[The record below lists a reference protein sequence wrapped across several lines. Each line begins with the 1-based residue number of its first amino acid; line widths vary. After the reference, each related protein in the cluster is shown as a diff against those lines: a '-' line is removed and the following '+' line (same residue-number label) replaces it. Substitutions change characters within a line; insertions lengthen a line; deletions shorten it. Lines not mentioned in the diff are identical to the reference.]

1 MTDGKKVG
9 STELKRLAQALWR
22 RGWIVAVAAVLCCA
36 LLLGATVFFVTPKY
50 EATTMLYVNNTSFS
64 VGSASFSISDSALTA
79 AQNLVKTYVVI
90 LLSRSTLERVIE
102 LAAVPYTYEEISRMV
117 TAHSV
122 NGTEI
127 FEVVVTSAD
136 PVEAERI
143 ANTIAVV
150 LPGQIAGI
158 VDGSS
163 VRVVDYAVVPER
175 PASPS
180 YGLMAFLGFAAGLV
194 LSLLALVFAELS
206 NNTIRSEAYL
216 TDSYPKVP
224 LLAVIPDMDDRS
236 KGHYYYRDYR
246 KASAPGKGEEER

>member
-1 MTDGKKVG
+1 MKDGKKMG
-9 STELKRLAQALWR
+9 GTELRRLMQAVWR
-22 RGWIVAVAAVLCCA
+22 RGWIVAVAAILCCA
-36 LLLGATVFFVTPKY
+36 LLLGATVFFITPKY

-90 LLSRSTLERVIE
+90 LLSRSTMERVIA
-102 LAAVPYTYEEISRMV
+102 LADVPYTYEEISEMV
-117 TAHSV
+117 TAYSV

-127 FEVVVTSAD
+127 FEVVVTSTD
-136 PVEAERI
+136 PAEAERI

-175 PASPS
+175 PSFPG
-180 YGLMAFLGFAAGLV
+180 YGLMAFLGFIVGFL
-194 LSLLALVFAELS
+194 LSLLVLIIAELS
-206 NNTIRSEAYL
+206 NNTIRSEDYL
-216 TDSYPKVP
+216 TETYPDVP
-224 LLAVIPDMDDRS
+224 LLAVIPDMEDRTKS
-236 KGHYYYRDYR
+236 HYGRDHRSGQR
-246 KASAPGKGEEER
+246 KEGR

>member
-1 MTDGKKVG
+1 MTESKKTK
-9 STELKRLAQALWR
+9 SAELKRLAQALWR
-22 RGWIVAVAAVLCCA
+22 RGWVVAIVAILCCA
-36 LLLGATVFFVTPKY
+36 LLLGATVFFITPKY
-50 EATTMLYVNNTSFS
+50 EATTMLYVNNTAFS

-90 LLSRSTLERVIE
+90 LLSRSTMERVIE
-102 LAAVPYTYEEISRMV
+102 LAAVPYTYEEISDMV

-180 YGLMAFLGFAAGLV
+180 YALMAFLGFAAGLLLGV
-194 LSLLALVFAELS
+194 LILVFAELS
-206 NNTIRSEAYL
+206 NNTVRSEDYL
-216 TDSYPKVP
+216 TDTYPKVP
-224 LLAVIPDMDDRS
+224 LLAVIPDIEDRS
-236 KGHYYYRDYR
+236 KSHYYRDYR
-246 KASAPGKGEEER
+246 QTKRKEDL